1 MSDSIRRMTFSQLWD
16 KAGEGSIA
24 YDTGEVREWLEV
36 EGWPTLFPGHC
47 FRCHGFEDGPC
58 EGPEGHGAFACPGC
72 AGEYTRRQK

>member
-1 MSDSIRRMTFSQLWD
+1 MSDSIKRMTFFHLWD

-47 FRCHGFEDGPC
+47 FDCDNSNVGDAKCDEHYPLSC
-58 EGPEGHGAFACPGC
+58 PACVS
-72 AGEYTRRQK
+72 EHIRRQK